1 MFSQNLEQVGVV
13 NVAQG
18 VEDKDAALA
27 PAPNVSEGETDC
39 GDEEASGAEDPP
51 GVVCS
56 GRSNRRGPGGQRSA
70 VSQGRAASGR
80 RLTATPPGKEIT

>member
-51 GVVCS
+51 GDQGVV
-56 GRSNRRGPGGQRSA
+56 
-70 VSQGRAASGR
+70 
-80 RLTATPPGKEIT
+80 

>member
-27 PAPNVSEGETDC
+27 PAPNVGEGETDG

-51 GVVCS
+51 GDQGVV
-56 GRSNRRGPGGQRSA
+56 
-70 VSQGRAASGR
+70 
-80 RLTATPPGKEIT
+80 